1 LPKAVDLHQ
10 SHACAGLYDDL
21 PIRVCNSL
29 YAIASRG
36 KIMEM
41 TALPLSNIE
50 AKPGEPIPQSK
61 EGRALMDSYFDLMGK
76 AIASI
81 PTGGTQLGEKL
92 KGYLE
97 ANIATA
103 RDYMRKLGRA
113 KDFNEVVR
121 TQIGFAQTQF
131 NAFTRQ
137 ASDLSE
143 TYAKTATDALHRP
156 FK

>member
-1 LPKAVDLHQ
+1 
-10 SHACAGLYDDL
+10 
-21 PIRVCNSL
+21 
-29 YAIASRG
+29 
-36 KIMEM
+36 MEM

-97 ANIATA
+97 TNIATA
-103 RDYMRKLGRA
+103 RDYTRKLGRA
-113 KDFNEVVR
+113 RDFNEVVR
-121 TQIGFAQTQF
+121 TQIGFAQAQF

-137 ASDLSE
+137 ASDLGE
-143 TYAKTATDALHRP
+143 TYAKTAAERLPRP